1 MLFKI
6 LLLLVSLNLFSQEE
20 EEIIFFKE
28 EKSKVIYNEN
38 KDFFGELYFEILPN
52 WHINAREIEDDF
64 LIPTNLKI
72 EENDLSLN
80 EILYPKGEEISLKF
94 SKKPLKVYSKEL
106 KVEIKGKL
114 LNEVKNLKGTLSFQ
128 GCNDEMCLP
137 PKEISIEIPLSKG
150 VLKDENPLQN
160 WLSKGGVLLA
170 LFFLFLGGMA
180 LNLTP
185 CVYPMVPITI
195 GFFAKQK
202 KSILHSIIYF
212 LGITITYSLLG
223 TFAALGGSF
232 FGAVLQK
239 PIVLISVSLIIFIFS
254 LSLFGLF
261 TIRMPSSFST
271 NLAKKGGYISS
282 YLMGALV
289 GLVAAPCIGPIILS
303 LITFVASKGDPFL
316 GFIFFFSLSFG
327 LALPY
332 LFFSFFSSSL
342 KSLPKAGE
350 WMVTLERFF
359 GFALI
364 GVAIFILKPLLSV
377 KVSGILFLFLG
388 FLGTIY
394 FLMNL
399 KKKKSILN
407 FLFAFIF
414 LIFFLINF
422 SPFISKPKEEK

>member
-1 MLFKI
+1 MFFKI
-6 LLLLVSLNLFSQEE
+6 LFLLFSLNLFSQEE
-20 EEIIFFKE
+20 EILIFKE
-28 EKSKVIYNEN
+28 GKSKVIYNEN

-52 WHINAREIEDDF
+52 WHINGREIEDDF

-72 EENDLSLN
+72 EEEDLSLT
-80 EILYPKGEEISLKF
+80 EILYPEGEEVLLKF
-94 SKKPLKVYSKEL
+94 SKKPLKVYSRQL
-106 KVEIKGKL
+106 KIEVKGKIL
-114 LNEVKNLKGTLSFQ
+114 KEVKNLKGTLSFQ
-128 GCNDEMCLP
+128 GCNDEICLP
-137 PKEISIEIPLSKG
+137 PKEISFEIPFEKG
-150 VLKDENPLQN
+150 ILKDENPLQN
-160 WLSKGGVLLA
+160 WLSKGGIILA
-170 LFFLFLGGMA
+170 LFFLFLSGIG

-239 PIVLISVSLIIFIFS
+239 PIVLISVAFLIFIFS
-254 LSLFGLF
+254 LSLFGIF
-261 TIRMPSSFST
+261 TIRIPSSFST
-271 NLAKKGGYISS
+271 NLAKRGGYISS

-303 LITFVASKGDPFL
+303 LITFVASKGNPFL
-316 GFIFFFSLSFG
+316 GFIFFFSLSLG

-332 LFFSFFSSSL
+332 LFLSFFSSSL

-350 WMVTLERFF
+350 WMVILERFF

-364 GVAIFILKPLLSV
+364 GVAIFILKPLLLPKDS
-377 KVSGILFLFLG
+377 
-388 FLGTIY
+388 
-394 FLMNL
+394 
-399 KKKKSILN
+399 N
-407 FLFAFIF
+407 FLV
-414 LIFFLINF
+414 L
-422 SPFISKPKEEK
+422 P